1 MNKKQRFFFPL
12 VSLPSQDIILYAKR
26 VTVRQTF
33 FSTALL
39 SPAGLQE
46 DLHFKQ
52 SLFIFQHPQLPFNN
66 QKFSTFIKETAEKGR
81 GSSRFSAALGGRQS
95 PLLPTHCP
103 GPTTGH
109 SLLPES
115 ARCVPPKT
123 LACFIPTSV
132 TDPMDVCTRF
142 FPNQVPL
149 GIKGTSSSLSMVHLK
164 AGGKRDD
171 RR

>member
-1 MNKKQRFFFPL
+1 M
-12 VSLPSQDIILYAKR
+12 
-26 VTVRQTF
+26 TVRQTF

-66 QKFSTFIKETAEKGR
+66 QKFSTFIKETAEKGQ

-103 GPTTGH
+103 EPTTGH

-132 TDPMDVCTRF
+132 TDPMDMCTRF
-142 FPNQVPL
+142 FPNQVLL
-149 GIKGTSSSLSMVHLK
+149 GIKGTSSSLFMVHLK
-164 AGGKRDD
+164 AGGKGDD